1 MAVAYLVRVKALA
14 AMPRSART
22 TMAMSNERTN
32 SILGF
37 LAGAAVGAALGVLF
51 APRSGKETRERIRN
65 KAGEAKDDVDEL
77 IGKARD
83 EWAKAKGKAA
93 DAATM
98 TKDEVSDFV
107 RFLFEEGKDLKER
120 MAADLDE
127 SADEVAD
134 RAKHAAENVRHS
146 AN

>member
-1 MAVAYLVRVKALA
+1 
-14 AMPRSART
+14 
-22 TMAMSNERTN
+22 MSNERTN
-32 SILGF
+32 GIGGF
-37 LAGAAVGAALGVLF
+37 LAGAAIGATLGVLF
-51 APRSGKETRERIRN
+51 APSSGKETRERIGK
-65 KAGEAKDDVDEL
+65 KAGDAKDEVDEL

-107 RFLFEEGKDLKER
+107 RFLFEEGKDLKSR
-120 MAADLDE
+120 MAADMDE
-127 SADEVAD
+127 TAEEVAD
-134 RAKHAAENVRHS
+134 RAKRAGEKVRHS

>member
-1 MAVAYLVRVKALA
+1 M
-14 AMPRSART
+14 T
-22 TMAMSNERTN
+22 MSNERSN
-32 SILGF
+32 GILGF
-37 LAGAAVGAALGVLF
+37 LAGAAVGAVLGVLF

-65 KAGEAKDDVDEL
+65 KAGETKDDVDEL

-107 RFLFEEGKDLKER
+107 RFLFEEGKDLKDR
-120 MAADLDE
+120 MTSDMEGTAE
-127 SADEVAD
+127 EVAD
-134 RAKHAAENVRHS
+134 RAKRAAEKVRHS